1 MTSLYHLE
9 SEQATTGQFAIS
21 TWAKPN
27 GLGAVM
33 VPDTSRGSEGR

>member
-1 MTSLYHLE
+1 MHTALYHFE
-9 SEQATTGQFAIS
+9 SEQAIGRLATS

-33 VPDTSRGSEGR
+33 QDPDCGSEGR

>member
-1 MTSLYHLE
+1 MTTLYHFE
-9 SEQATTGQFAIS
+9 SEQAIGRLATS

-33 VPDTSRGSEGR
+33 DPDSRGSEGR